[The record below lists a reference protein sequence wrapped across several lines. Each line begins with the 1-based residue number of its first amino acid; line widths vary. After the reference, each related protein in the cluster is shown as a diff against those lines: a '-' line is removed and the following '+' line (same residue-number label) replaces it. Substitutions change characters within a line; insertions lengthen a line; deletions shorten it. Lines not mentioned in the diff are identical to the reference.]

1 MTVPFKG
8 DPYRLK
14 IHLTPPTGWMN
25 DPNGFTQYK
34 GAYHIFYQAYPYSAD
49 GGIKHWGHVV
59 TNDFQQYTFLPPA
72 LYPQEFYDCQGRYS
86 GSAIE
91 KEHELCILY
100 TGHVAD
106 RHPKEEQCLA
116 KSRDGVHFEKHPG
129 NPVIP
134 HPACMEE
141 DFRDPYMWKKGEYYY
156 CIIGSKWNSRGRVLL
171 YRSRDLLS
179 WEFVNVMLEGRE
191 NQGDMWECPCL
202 AEYPEGTLLL
212 ISPENREGIK
222 HSSWYFTG
230 ELDYETGRFL
240 VEKEGRVDW
249 GTEFYAP
256 QMISSGG
263 RKLLLAW
270 MDNWESEKKS
280 REYQWAGALTYPREV
295 KIQRGELIMYPIE
308 EIKKLRTPLLE
319 RRDWKLPAQTNVL
332 DGLRCTLFDLEL
344 EIPVQELQKGK
355 IDLALRIGD
364 IGDGIHIFLTCREA
378 EIEIRES
385 GEKRQFC
392 IHLGQTEKE
401 WVSLR
406 IIADMSSIEL
416 FFNEGRIN
424 ATYRMYLSAA
434 NDRLSLTAGIGRT
447 LRKIALYR
455 LEPLR
460 FDFS

>member
-72 LYPQEFYDCQGRYS
+72 LYPQEFYDCQGCYS

-202 AEYPEGTLLL
+202 TEYPEGALLL

-256 QMISSGG
+256 QMINSGG

-308 EIKKLRTPLLE
+308 EIKKLYQSDVPIFAICLGHQLMALANGADTHKMKYGHRGGNHPVKDLE
-319 RRDWKLPAQTNVL
+319 TGRVYISSQNHGYVVDTDNLDPKVAVPAFINVNDGTNE
-332 DGLRCTLFDLEL
+332 GLKYTGKNIFTVQFHPEACPGPQDSGYLFDRF
-344 EIPVQELQKGK
+344 LQMMG
-355 IDLALRIGD
+355 GN
-364 IGDGIHIFLTCREA
+364 
-378 EIEIRES
+378 
-385 GEKRQFC
+385 Q
-392 IHLGQTEKE
+392 
-401 WVSLR
+401 
-406 IIADMSSIEL
+406 
-416 FFNEGRIN
+416 
-424 ATYRMYLSAA
+424 
-434 NDRLSLTAGIGRT
+434 
-447 LRKIALYR
+447 
-455 LEPLR
+455 
-460 FDFS
+460 